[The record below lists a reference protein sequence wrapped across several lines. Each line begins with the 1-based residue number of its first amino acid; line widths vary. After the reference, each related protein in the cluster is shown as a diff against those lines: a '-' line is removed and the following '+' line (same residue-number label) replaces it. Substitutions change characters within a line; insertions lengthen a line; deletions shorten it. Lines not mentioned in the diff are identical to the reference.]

1 MDLVEMQW
9 QVKDFFGYMNKV
21 SDNNDF
27 GNVFSL
33 WGLVYTA
40 PNCEE
45 FRFSTSDKNSMIK
58 GFDQWTIECVYM
70 WNGYS
75 NVILDTSFSL
85 LHKLKEN

>member
-1 MDLVEMQW
+1 
-9 QVKDFFGYMNKV
+9 MNKV

-27 GNVFSL
+27 GNVFSI

-70 WNGYS
+70 
-75 NVILDTSFSL
+75 
-85 LHKLKEN
+85 